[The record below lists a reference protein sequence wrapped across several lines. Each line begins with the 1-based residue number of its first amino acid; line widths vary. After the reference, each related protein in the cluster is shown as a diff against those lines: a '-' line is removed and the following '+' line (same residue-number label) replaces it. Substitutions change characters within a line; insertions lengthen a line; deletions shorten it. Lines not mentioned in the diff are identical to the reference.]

1 MNRQRLIDSLINHEG
16 IRNLVYEDSVG
27 ILTIGVGHNVEDV
40 PLTPRAIQAILEDDI
55 NIATA
60 ELDRSW
66 NHWKRDLSPA
76 RQNVLIEMV
85 FNLGYPRFSKF
96 EKLIQAI
103 HDHDYEA
110 AADEMLDSKWAR
122 QVGRRAINLATQM
135 RSGTYYEA

>member
-103 HDHDYEA
+103 LDHDYEA